1 MQIDRLQT
9 VVQERE
15 LTSSQQ
21 ETLYRSDLADRE
33 EEISR
38 LKADLNILHE
48 KLAQAEAQVSN
59 CSMFRLTY
67 ASIFQLFIFIESSYY
82 KNIFKNNT
90 TLKFVIHT

>member
-1 MQIDRLQT
+1 M
-9 VVQERE
+9 VQERE

-48 KLAQAEAQVSN
+48 KLAQAEAQVGRAGVADLDIN
-59 CSMFRLTY
+59 WPRLSPNGT
-67 ASIFQLFIFIESSYY
+67 F
-82 KNIFKNNT
+82 
-90 TLKFVIHT
+90 